1 MVFTP
6 TKPPLLLVIDL
17 HQIEVDPPSSWGP
30 RSTPNLTSN
39 VSTIINAFR
48 KQSFPVLHV
57 HHHSLD
63 PSDEFYPIE
72 ANASFIAPHA
82 CAVPLPDELIFI
94 KNTGSAFAS
103 SKLKETLPE
112 LHCEDREI
120 VVIGMEGAK
129 CVNSTVRGAKDL
141 GLNMV
146 VVVDACASF
155 EVDYFKREKVG
166 AEEVHKVAMGILA
179 SSYARLVET
188 DDLVRELGKWD
199 GTGRIDS

>member
-17 HQIEVDPPSSWGP
+17 HQIEVDPPSSWAHALLPISLQMCP
-30 RSTPNLTSN
+30 RLSMPSASNL
-39 VSTIINAFR
+39 F
-48 KQSFPVLHV
+48 H
-57 HHHSLD
+57 
-63 PSDEFYPIE
+63 DEFYPIE

-112 LHCEDREI
+112 LHCGDREI

-155 EVDYFKREKVG
+155 GVDYFKREKVG
-166 AEEVHKVAMGILA
+166 AEEVHKVAMSILA